1 MKLTKTGL
9 ALGCCAAASAL
20 GIAFLSA
27 CSNMNKKDEVNPHA
41 LLGQAFNEVTVFGNT
56 RNMALMGVRL
66 MGLNS
71 RTCSAVL
78 SAHHDYNLALQR
90 ISDQVTALDKR
101 GRLQPGGLEEVQTY
115 IEQMRNLPPNDVRGR
130 IIDACIN
137 RYTA

>member
-20 GIAFLSA
+20 GIAFITA
-27 CSNMNKKDEVNPHA
+27 CSQPIKKDELDPRVI
-41 LLGQAFNEVTVFGNT
+41 LGQAFNEVTVFGNT
-56 RNMALMGVRL
+56 RNMALMGVQF

-78 SAHHDYNLALQR
+78 SAHHDYNKALQR
-90 ISDQVTALDKR
+90 ISAQVTALDKK